1 MVGSKARGI
10 FVLKKANISTY
21 SKEIV
26 QKGSST
32 KIDFAP
38 RWRWG
43 SQYGR
48 GDSTRPQMKTWT
60 SKKECCTSGERRK
73 WW

>member
-21 SKEIV
+21 NKEIV

-38 RWRWG
+38 R
-43 SQYGR
+43 
-48 GDSTRPQMKTWT
+48 
-60 SKKECCTSGERRK
+60 
-73 WW
+73 